1 MLLRLLNAICGP
13 VGEQPLTKEIHGKSV
28 SVNIPKCSDDYR
40 RHTRCFQDKI
50 TVCVN
55 ATWRSE
61 GVIGLLMAL
70 QGVKDLSIL
79 DGACFTCR
87 IVSKHDTD
95 ECERLEKLQEL

>member
-1 MLLRLLNAICGP
+1 MFELLISKHFLKKKIRGS
-13 VGEQPLTKEIHGKSV
+13 GV
-28 SVNIPKCSDDYR
+28 SVNIPKCSDDCR

-55 ATWRSE
+55 ASWRSE

-79 DGACFTCR
+79 DGACFTYR
-87 IVSKHDTD
+87 MASKRDTD
-95 ECERLEKLQEL
+95 ECERLLMLQEL